1 MISDTSDIY
10 YYILPDTEYSKKQKA
25 GVNYM
30 QVIMVI
36 SSFMIPLVIFY
47 IVGYG
52 ILNREKVYDIFV
64 EGVKEGFRIVIGIA
78 PTLVGL
84 MLAVGII
91 RNSGAMDLV
100 SKLIS
105 PAAER
110 LFIPAEVIPVIL
122 IRLFSTSAANGL
134 VFDIFKE
141 YGTDSKIG
149 LMVSIIMSCTESMFY
164 VMSVYLV
171 AVKVRKPRWIL
182 SGGLL
187 ATAAGVIAGLV
198 IAGFMV

>member
-1 MISDTSDIY
+1 MISDTSGIY

-64 EGVKEGFRIVIGIA
+64 EGVKDGFRIVIGIA

-100 SKLIS
+100 SKMIS